1 MSLVFVRRRARRARR
16 LDVVVARNPHGRDTE
31 DLTEHLRFEL
41 PMVVICAAGH
51 PLAIVSSKLDEGIRR
66 SMDYFRLTPL
76 FDAIVGI
83 DHTTRHKPHPEPVEF
98 ALARLGVAPADA
110 LFIGD
115 SPHDVEAGNAAGV
128 RCVAVTWGAFT
139 REAIAPAQPAHWL
152 DRVAE
157 LPALV
162 ARGG

>member
-1 MSLVFVRRRARRARR
+1 MLF
-16 LDVVVARNPHGRDTE
+16 
-31 DLTEHLRFEL
+31 
-41 PMVVICAAGH
+41 
-51 PLAIVSSKLDEGIRR
+51 R
-66 SMDYFRLTPL
+66 S
-76 FDAIVGI
+76 
-83 DHTTRHKPHPEPVEF
+83 
-98 ALARLGVAPADA
+98 GVAPADA